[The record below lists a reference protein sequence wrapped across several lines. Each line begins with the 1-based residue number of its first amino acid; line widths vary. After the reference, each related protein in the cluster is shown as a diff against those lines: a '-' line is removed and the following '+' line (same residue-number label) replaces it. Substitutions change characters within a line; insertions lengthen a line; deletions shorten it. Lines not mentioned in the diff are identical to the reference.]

1 MNKVSFLFLSI
12 SFLLSDQPFKLMS
25 FNIQGFNSKKN
36 FLKVSK
42 IIDEVKEFDILS
54 LQENWFFN
62 DFLIRKIKNFNF
74 ILDDSR
80 NIFNSTGLSIIL
92 NKSIDVVEYEIINFS
107 NCHGFFFNGSDCLA
121 SKGFIFARINLSNEI
136 IDLYNTHLD
145 SGNSKK
151 DILIREM
158 QLNELKNY
166 IKSKKISYPLIVVGD
181 FNIDYNSNE
190 QNVIKNFMNYFNL
203 ELIEWEEEYFLKN
216 KVDYIFSNKVKSHY
230 KWSINN
236 NLYNISDHPPMPS
249 IIELK

>member
-92 NKSIDVVEYEIINFS
+92 NKSIDVVEYEI
-107 NCHGFFFNGSDCLA
+107 
-121 SKGFIFARINLSNEI
+121 
-136 IDLYNTHLD
+136 
-145 SGNSKK
+145 
-151 DILIREM
+151 
-158 QLNELKNY
+158 
-166 IKSKKISYPLIVVGD
+166 
-181 FNIDYNSNE
+181 
-190 QNVIKNFMNYFNL
+190 
-203 ELIEWEEEYFLKN
+203 
-216 KVDYIFSNKVKSHY
+216 
-230 KWSINN
+230 
-236 NLYNISDHPPMPS
+236 
-249 IIELK
+249 